1 MNETWWNWYFF
12 SKTNSNFATD
22 HQFALLV
29 ICIKIFFFQ
38 QIIETDAF
46 LKIFGHN
53 FERTPVFTGFLIMQT
68 FMKIPLATVLCVLLL
83 LLITLC
89 SANDNNSS
97 KPRDKVSLF
106 NQTL

>member
-1 MNETWWNWYFF
+1 MKPDETDI
-12 SKTNSNFATD
+12 FAPKQIVTSP
-22 HQFALLV
+22 QIINLRCLLSAF
-29 ICIKIFFFQ
+29 KFFFFQ

-68 FMKIPLATVLCVLLL
+68 FVKIPLATVLCVLLL